1 MPSSPTV
8 RRRELS
14 TALRKPGTEPSLT
27 AEEIANEM
35 EWSSSKI
42 SRVETT
48 APHSLDKTE
57 VCVNRVG
64 QRANTA
70 IVHRA

>member
-1 MPSSPTV
+1 MLSSPTV
-8 RRRELS
+8 RRRELG
-14 TALRKPGTEPSLT
+14 TALRKLRTEPSLT
-27 AEEIANEM
+27 VKEVANEM

-42 SRVETT
+42 SRVETAARIAST
-48 APHSLDKTE
+48 RPRCAY
-57 VCVNRVG
+57 NGVG